1 MKTKQNKKPGLSKA
15 SCLTLFAIW
24 RWLGQ
29 SACLIFEESRISDLG
44 VLAVCFMKTLIE
56 PGKKVDELA
65 HAVIGAAIEAHR
77 HLGPGFLEG
86 VYEEALCIELAE
98 RQVPFERQKE
108 ISVLYKGRP
117 IGKQRIDLTV
127 GGVLIVELKAIDAL
141 AEIHKAQVISYLKA
155 TRLPLGLL
163 INFNIPIL
171 KNGIQRVV
179 YRDNNNSAAWRS
191 LRLGG

>member
-1 MKTKQNKKPGLSKA
+1 
-15 SCLTLFAIW
+15 
-24 RWLGQ
+24 
-29 SACLIFEESRISDLG
+29 
-44 VLAVCFMKTLIE
+44 MKTLIE
-56 PGKKVDELA
+56 PGKRVDELA

-77 HLGPGFLEG
+77 HLGPGFLES

-98 RQVPFERQKE
+98 GQVHFERQKE

-117 IGKQRIDLTV
+117 IGKQRIDLMV

-163 INFNIPIL
+163 INFNVPIL
-171 KNGIQRVV
+171 RNGIKRVV
-179 YRDNNNSAAWRS
+179 YTRI
-191 LRLGG
+191 